1 MISVSRFILPLALIV
16 ALLPTVSYADKY
28 APPGLYDV
36 EYLTLN
42 NDFGVVLK
50 HRQHAHN
57 VAIRLVVDVG
67 HRHFP
72 CKKRE
77 TAHFLEHLLF
87 TGTSKHTETELE
99 RLIEDHGG
107 TWNAVTSQS

>member
-1 MISVSRFILPLALIV
+1 MARFILPLAFIV
-16 ALLPTVSYADKY
+16 ALSPMVSYAGQY

-36 EYLTLN
+36 KYLILD
-42 NDFGVVLK
+42 NDFRVVLK

-72 CKKRE
+72 CEKRE
-77 TAHFLEHLLF
+77 TAHFLEHL
-87 TGTSKHTETELE
+87 
-99 RLIEDHGG
+99 
-107 TWNAVTSQS
+107 